1 MKIEN
6 KIAVDELIIEV
17 TQKCNLRCN
26 HCMRDNA
33 CNLTISNNTINV
45 MLNQI
50 SRINRLIITG
60 GESLIEL
67 GKINYLL
74 KVAREYNIPI
84 YSWCIVTNG
93 TIRNNYVFKTLG
105 ELNFYCLDSNNFRY
119 SSKTSVGQLVI
130 SDDKFHKEAR
140 EKAEITEREFK
151 FNKDDFELFT
161 IAFGIEY
168 IEYEFNQLL
177 DMGRAKNL
185 NVLNK
190 IEVSLEP
197 NFYLIKTKDNGL
209 EIKGILYMDANG
221 NITPMNLSYEEQYK
235 HIFGNIYK
243 NTLTEIAFNIIPE
256 NKKVDLIDQYKNGKQ
271 LSLK

>member
-1 MKIEN
+1 MKIGN
-6 KIAVDELIIEV
+6 KIAVDELIIEI
-17 TQKCNLRCN
+17 TQECNLRCN

-33 CNLTISNNTINV
+33 CKLTISNSTINIL
-45 MLNQI
+45 LNQI

-74 KVAREYNIPI
+74 KTAREYNISI
-84 YSWCIVTNG
+84 YSWCIITNG
-93 TIRNNYVFKTLG
+93 TIHDDYVFKTLG
-105 ELNFYCLDSNNFRY
+105 ELNFYCLDSNNLRY
-119 SSKTSVGQLVI
+119 SSKMPVGQLVI

-140 EKAEITEREFK
+140 EKFGVTERKFE
-151 FNKDDFELFT
+151 FNKNDFELFT
-161 IAFGIEY
+161 IAFGIDY
-168 IEYEFNQLL
+168 DEYEFKQLL
-177 DMGRAKNL
+177 NMGRAKNL

-197 NFYLIKTKDNGL
+197 NFYLTTTKNNDL
-209 EIKGILYMDANG
+209 EIGGILYMDANG

-243 NTLTEIAFNIIPE
+243 NTLTEIAFNVTPE
-256 NKKVDLIDQYKNGKQ
+256 NKKTNLIDQYKNGKQ